1 MTSSLTLPPS
11 LIDQT
16 LEADPHVRSPHTR
29 RQYAANLRKFEA
41 WRDGRLMTK
50 LLVEA
55 YAAELQE
62 KGLSHT
68 TINQKIASI
77 RWWCRKIIDIAH
89 ENLPPTEAEALE
101 KQAGRVLAV
110 RDLKGTSLQRG
121 RHLKL
126 SEITKLLLAC
136 ADDQSLAGIRDTALF
151 YCSWATGKR
160 RAELGSLTTENITH
174 LETVDKE
181 TSEITHYIEFVVT
194 GKGEKPLKS
203 YLFGEAHQAMLTW
216 LNERGEA
223 PGFVF
228 CPINKSGAPLPTSGL
243 SGESLRRIL
252 DKRIKQAGI
261 QSLTWHD
268 FGRTLAGNLLDANDI
283 VTVQRILGHASPT
296 TTARYDRRGEINR
309 MEASKNLVQ
318 PKIGAGNE

>member
-1 MTSSLTLPPS
+1 MTNALALPPG
-11 LIDQT
+11 LLDAT
-16 LEADPHVRSPHTR
+16 LEKDPHISSPHTR
-29 RQYAANLRKFEA
+29 RQYRANLRKFEA
-41 WRDGRLMTK
+41 WRDGRLLTK

-55 YAAELQE
+55 YQAELQE
-62 KGLSHT
+62 QGLSYT
-68 TINQKIASI
+68 TINQKTASI

-89 ENLPPTEAEALE
+89 ENLPAAEAEALE

-136 ADDQSLAGIRDTALF
+136 ADDPTLAGIRDTALF
-151 YCSWATGKR
+151 YCSWSTGKR
-160 RAELGSLTTENITH
+160 RAELGNLTTENITH
-174 LETVDKE
+174 LETVDQE
-181 TSEITHYIEFVVT
+181 TSEITHYIEFIVR
-194 GKGEKPLKS
+194 GKGDKPLKS
-203 YLFGEAHQAMLTW
+203 YLFGEAHQAMLSW
-216 LNERGEA
+216 LNSRGEA

-252 DKRIKQAGI
+252 DKRIAQAGI

-268 FGRTLAGNLLDANDI
+268 FRRTLAGNLLDANDI
-283 VTVQRILGHASPT
+283 VTVQRILGHASPI
-296 TTARYDRRGEINR
+296 TTARYDRRA
-309 MEASKNLVQ
+309 EASRMKAAKNIVQ
-318 PKIGAGNE
+318 PKIVETA